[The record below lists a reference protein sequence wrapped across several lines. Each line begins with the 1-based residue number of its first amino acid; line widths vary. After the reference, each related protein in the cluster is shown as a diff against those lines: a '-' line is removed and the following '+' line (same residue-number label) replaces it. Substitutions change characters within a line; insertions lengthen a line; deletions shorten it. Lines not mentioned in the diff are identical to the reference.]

1 MPLVPIHSAE
11 QDREGQVRGY
21 AWTVLACTKTC
32 VDVAIGA
39 SGAAAS
45 VTFADHATRRRATL
59 SGVIGREAG

>member
-1 MPLVPIHSAE
+1 
-11 QDREGQVRGY
+11 
-21 AWTVLACTKTC
+21 VLACTKTC